1 MKIAVIGT
9 GYVGLVSGTCF
20 AAWGHEVVCVDKNAR
35 KIAVLERGIL
45 PIYEPGLDE
54 LVERNC
60 AEADCVSP
68 AIWRKPCVAL
78 RWYSSPLARRRALA
92 TATRTCPLSIWRH
105 VNWLR

>member
-1 MKIAVIGT
+1 M
-9 GYVGLVSGTCF
+9 
-20 AAWGHEVVCVDKNAR
+20 DKNAR

-45 PIYEPGLDE
+45 PIYEPGPDE

-60 AEADCVSP
+60 AEG
-68 AIWRKPCVAL
+68 RL
-78 RWYSSPLARRRALA
+78 RFTCNLAEAVRGAEMVFIAVLARRRALA